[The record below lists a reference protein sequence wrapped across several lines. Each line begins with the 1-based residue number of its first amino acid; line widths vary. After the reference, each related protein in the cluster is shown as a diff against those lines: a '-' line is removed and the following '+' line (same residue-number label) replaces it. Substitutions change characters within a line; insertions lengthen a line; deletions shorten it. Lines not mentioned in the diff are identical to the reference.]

1 MGMRYRKSI
10 KLLPGV
16 RLNLNK
22 KSASISFGTKGLR
35 HTISTTGKSHTTIGI
50 PGTGISYT
58 TSGGSSRKSSCTSSQ
73 AVQPASTS
81 NRFGGKIALGIFL
94 LLVGGS
100 RVYTGWMEGN
110 LYFLILGIAGVLVG
124 AVVLGKVI
132 EQKEYA
138 ADQCNE
144 PESLNSP
151 PPLLPLDEQIL
162 ADPEFS
168 PAPRKR
174 FPIGRIVLP
183 AVIVCFIATVI
194 SSGYWQPPEYLTADA
209 GSYTRDQIAD
219 TIVRDP
225 NAGSPVQ
232 SAFSEDSAV
241 YYEETSEP
249 EPVTT
254 VTYVGNS
261 STKKYHRSTC
271 SSVEKMNAENKVYF
285 TSSSSAVSSGYEA
298 CKKCNP

>member
-1 MGMRYRKSI
+1 MFCTKCGNQ
-10 KLLPGV
+10 
-16 RLNLNK
+16 LNDAAVICPKCGCPTANFK
-22 KSASISFGTKGLR
+22 AAQPQTPPTITVDVSPASETHSRTA
-35 HTISTTGKSHTTIGI
+35 
-50 PGTGISYT
+50 T
-58 TSGGSSRKSSCTSSQ
+58 TSVGWKL
-73 AVQPASTS
+73 P
-81 NRFGGKIALGIFL
+81 LGVFL
-94 LLVGGS
+94 LLIGS
-100 RVYTGWMEGN
+100 FRVFTGWMDGN
-110 LYFLILGIAGVLVG
+110 LYFLILGVIGVLVG
-124 AVVLGKVI
+124 AVIIGKDI
-132 EQKEYA
+132 EQKKNSAKLCQQAEA
-138 ADQCNE
+138 AAAAVPDPKCLQAE
-144 PESLNSP
+144 PDP
-151 PPLLPLDEQIL
+151 APLQN
-162 ADPEFS
+162 
-168 PAPRKR
+168 PRKR
-174 FPIGRIVLP
+174 LPVGRVVLP